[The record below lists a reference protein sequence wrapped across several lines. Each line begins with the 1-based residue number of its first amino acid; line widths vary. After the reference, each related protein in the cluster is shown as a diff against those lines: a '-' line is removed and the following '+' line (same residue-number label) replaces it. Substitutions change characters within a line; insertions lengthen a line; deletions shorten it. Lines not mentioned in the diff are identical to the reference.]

1 MNGGGAAAVLA
12 LASGAAAPDAR
23 EAAHSH
29 SGDPAARAWLVG
41 ACADRR
47 AATAA
52 LRGANAA
59 VHAGFEAAPTGPDEG
74 ADPELAALIAA
85 AGWRRAAISL
95 ARGRIH
101 HYTAGAA
108 RSVLDALHDE
118 SGIRLIVCR
127 HEAGAATM
135 AEAYGKLAGRPGVCL
150 VTRGPGATHAAVGVH
165 TARHDST
172 PMLLLIGQVARAH
185 RGREAFQEV
194 EFTEMFAPLAKAAA
208 EIDEAWRV
216 PEQVAWAYSTA
227 MGARRGPVV
236 LSLPE
241 DMLAEEAD
249 AELAGASG
257 LLEELAPAAGDV
269 ERAAS
274 MLAEAERP
282 LIMVG
287 GGVWDGEAARTLA
300 DWAEAS
306 GVPVA
311 TTFRRQDY
319 IDNTHPAYVGYAGV
333 AMDPALAGH
342 IARADVV
349 LALGTRLADAS
360 TGSYT
365 LIEAPRPAQRLAHVY
380 PDPAELGRV
389 FEPEL
394 SIEAGAR
401 AFTREL
407 ATRATRSA
415 GAAWAR
421 ELRAEYEAGLVPKEM
436 PGELDMGQVVTH
448 MRQQLP
454 AEAIITNGA
463 GNFSVWAHRY
473 HQFREYGTQVAPTS
487 GAMGYAVPAAVAAK
501 LVRPDSPV
509 IAFAGDGDFMMSAQ
523 ELATARQYDLA
534 LVVLVIN
541 NGMFGTIR
549 MHQER
554 EYPGRVVGT
563 DIVNPDFVALARS
576 FGAHGELVER
586 TETFPAAL
594 ERALGAGRA
603 AVIELRVD
611 PEALSPRAT
620 LSEVRAA
627 ALERGRA

>member
-1 MNGGGAAAVLA
+1 M
-12 LASGAAAPDAR
+12 
-23 EAAHSH
+23 
-29 SGDPAARAWLVG
+29 
-41 ACADRR
+41 
-47 AATAA
+47 
-52 LRGANAA
+52 
-59 VHAGFEAAPTGPDEG
+59 PTGG
-74 ADPELAALIAA
+74 QLLVSQLRELGIDTIFTVP
-85 AGWRRAAISL
+85 GESFL
-95 ARGRIH
+95 A
-101 HYTAGAA
+101 
-108 RSVLDALHDE
+108 VLDALHDE
-118 SGIRLIVCR
+118 RAIRLIVCR

-135 AEAYGKLAGRPGVCL
+135 AEAYGKLTGRPGACL

-194 EFTEMFAPLAKAAA
+194 EFTEMFAPLAKDAA
-208 EIDEAWRV
+208 EIAETRRV
-216 PEQVAWAYSTA
+216 PEQVAWAYSRA
-227 MGARRGPVV
+227 MAGRPGPVV

-241 DMLAEEAD
+241 DMLAEEAHAD
-249 AELAGASG
+249 LVGTPGAE
-257 LLEELAPAAGDV
+257 EKPAPAPADI
-269 ERAAS
+269 ERAVS
-274 MLAEAERP
+274 MLADAERP
-282 LIMVG
+282 LILVG
-287 GGVWDGEAARTLA
+287 GSVWDSQSARALA

-319 IDNTHPAYVGYAGV
+319 IDNTHQAYVGYAGV
-333 AMDPALAGH
+333 AVDPALAER

-365 LIEAPRPAQRLAHVY
+365 LIEAPRPAQRLIHVY
-380 PDPAELGRV
+380 PDAAELGRV

-394 SIEAGAR
+394 SIEADAT
-401 AFTREL
+401 AFVREL
-407 ATRATRSA
+407 VRHPVQSR
-415 GAAWAR
+415 GAQWAR
-421 ELRAEYEAGLVPKEM
+421 ELRDEYEAGLVPKEM
-436 PGELDMGQVVTH
+436 PGELDMGHVVTH
-448 MRQQLP
+448 LRERLP
-454 AEAIITNGA
+454 PEAIITNGA

-473 HQFREYGTQVAPTS
+473 HQFRQHGTQLAPTS

-501 LVRPDSPV
+501 LVRPEALV
-509 IAFAGDGDFMMSAQ
+509 VAFAGDGDFMMSAQ
-523 ELATARQYDLA
+523 ELATACQYDLA
-534 LVVLVIN
+534 LVILVIN

-586 TETFPAAL
+586 THAFPAAL

-611 PEALSPRAT
+611 PEALTPRAT